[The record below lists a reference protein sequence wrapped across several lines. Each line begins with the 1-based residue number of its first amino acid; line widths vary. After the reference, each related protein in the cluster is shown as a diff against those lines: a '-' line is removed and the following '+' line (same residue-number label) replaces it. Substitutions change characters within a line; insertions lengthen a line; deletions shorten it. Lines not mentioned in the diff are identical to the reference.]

1 MALEIRICIDS
12 VTAEFVKCKEDKE
25 DSFTK
30 DNNHIK
36 NQVITSFR
44 HAIYMAKRIL

>member
-36 NQVITSFR
+36 KSSYHFR